1 MDPQGVKQSGA
12 SMTTGDLIRRMVIAF
27 GKGDY
32 SAFRDAVLDLIA
44 EERRKNHNV
53 YARELER
60 LLSNAEPPATL
71 NQVESLTLLGVR
83 NGDLPRDKDKDAV
96 LVDIVDPQRALDDLV
111 LLGSVRRVLDR
122 IVEENRRGELIR
134 SHGLTPIKKIL
145 FCGPPGC
152 GKTVAA
158 EAVAAALYLP
168 LVVVRFDAVV
178 SSYLGETAAN
188 LRKVFDFVRSRAMV
202 VLFDEFDAIGK
213 RRTDDA
219 EHGELKRVVNS
230 FLQMLDRFR
239 GDAVLIAATNHQGL
253 LDSAIWRRFD
263 EVLLFPLPTD
273 KEMEAVLLKTLRQVV
288 ISPNVSLPRVVAS
301 LKGMSHADVER
312 VAIDSLKQMILTDRR
327 EIDQTTLD
335 DSIQREK
342 ERLALSADIASH
354 RRTRSSKTVSS

>member
-122 IVEENRRGELIR
+122 IVEESRRGELIR

-168 LVVVRFDAVV
+168 LVVVRFYAVV
-178 SSYLGETAAN
+178 SSYLGGTAAN

-263 EVLLFPLPTD
+263 EVLLFPLPT
-273 KEMEAVLLKTLRQVV
+273 
-288 ISPNVSLPRVVAS
+288 
-301 LKGMSHADVER
+301 
-312 VAIDSLKQMILTDRR
+312 
-327 EIDQTTLD
+327 
-335 DSIQREK
+335 
-342 ERLALSADIASH
+342 
-354 RRTRSSKTVSS
+354 